1 MPIEIE
7 NIEDDYLYKEGRK
20 DLIVRLIK
28 SGKLS
33 LEEIAAIAEVE
44 LGYVQGLN
52 KQIEERQ

>member
-33 LEEIAAIAEVE
+33 LEEIAAIAEVD

-52 KQIEERQ
+52 KQVQEDK